1 MTTMGFPFSFAN
13 TGRTRVPDLET
24 RLSELV
30 EMLLFTIPG
39 ERVMRPDLG
48 TPVTELLFEGMN
60 DALDAALQVAIHGA
74 LTQHLADLADIR
86 EVEVTSED
94 TAIAVS
100 IVYAPLNEP
109 EERTILFRRDRP

>member
-1 MTTMGFPFSFAN
+1 MTTMGFPFTFAN
-13 TGRTRVPDLET
+13 TGRSRVPDEVECLN
-24 RLSELV
+24 ELV

-74 LTQHLADLADIR
+74 LTQHLAGILDVR
-86 EVEVTSED
+86 EVEVNSSDSTIEIS
-94 TAIAVS
+94 V
-100 IVYAPLNEP
+100 VYAPPGEP
-109 EERTILFRRDRP
+109 HGRTIVFRRDRP